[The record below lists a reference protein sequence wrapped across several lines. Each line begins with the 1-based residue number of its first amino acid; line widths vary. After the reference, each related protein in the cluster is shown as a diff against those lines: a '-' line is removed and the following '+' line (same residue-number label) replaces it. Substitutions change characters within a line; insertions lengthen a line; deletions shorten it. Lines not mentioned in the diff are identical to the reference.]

1 MQVSFYT
8 CKFLKF
14 IKLIYQLIF
23 SLQSVEEVT
32 VRFFNEMRRKYY
44 TTPSNYLEL
53 LKLFQNIFKKKKQK
67 ILTLKNKISNGLNV
81 SLLT

>member
-1 MQVSFYT
+1 VQVLFYIY
-8 CKFLKF
+8 KLLKF

-32 VRFFNEMRRKYY
+32 IRFFNEMRRRYY

-53 LKLFQNIFKKKKQK
+53 LKLFQNTFKKKKQE

-81 SLLT
+81 NLLI